1 MSKTLRLQ
9 MQLAEAKGEI
19 PTGTANA
26 AADSIILETGIRAF
40 YRGYHGPANLQAATQ
55 DARKELDTLTD
66 AQVEAQAENLA
77 DELKDALAPLMAT
90 QRLTDTHTTSD
101 LPLALANLR
110 QRTLLPAYQGPVSN
124 WRTALNPDVITVPDF
139 KTIRALRL
147 SEMGELAPRAEGDDV
162 TYATFSEAEGGY
174 RVGNFE
180 RAVGY
185 TWEMDKNDEVGAF
198 ARALEGLGRGAA
210 RTEAIVIFKA
220 VKDGLTPTKITAAG
234 DGAGAPTID
243 LVKKLRAKFSSAT
256 FKDGDGNDLEYGF
269 DITDLVFGT
278 SQRDV
283 MNLLN
288 TQEYED
294 ARAGRTPNILR
305 GAFTLHLERL
315 WSRVFG
321 QDYVAYDRFMQWLQ
335 VAFLEGFEGGPLT
348 YTEMPTTREYQ
359 DQGSFRNHTL
369 GVKVGHTLGA
379 RVVDPNGAVLVQ
391 GA

>member
-9 MQLAEAKGEI
+9 MQLAEARGEI
-19 PTGTANA
+19 PAGTAQA
-26 AADSIILETGIRAF
+26 AADSIVVETGIRAF
-40 YRGYHGPANLQAATQ
+40 YRGYHGPANVDAAFTAAQ
-55 DARKELDTLTD
+55 QQHAQLTD

-77 DELKDALAPLMAT
+77 DELRDALAPLMAA

-124 WRTALNPDVITVPDF
+124 WRTALSPDIITVPDF
-139 KTIRALRL
+139 KTIRTLRL
-147 SEMGELAPRAEGDDV
+147 SEMGELAPRAEGEDV
-162 TYATFSEAEGGY
+162 TYTTFSEAEGGY

-180 RAVGY
+180 RAVAY

-198 ARALEGLGRGAA
+198 ARALESLGRGAA
-210 RTEAIVIFKA
+210 RTEVMVIFKA
-220 VKDGLTPTKITAAG
+220 IKDGLASGKITGAT
-234 DGAGAPTID
+234 DGSGAPSID
-243 LVKKLRAKFSSAT
+243 TLKKLRTKFAGRT

-269 DITDLVFGT
+269 DVTDIVFGT

-283 MNLLN
+283 FNLAN

-294 ARAGRTPNILR
+294 ARQGRTPNILR
-305 GAFTLHLERL
+305 GAFNLHLERL

-321 QDYVAYDRFMQWLQ
+321 QDYVAFDSMVQWLQ
-335 VAFLEGFEGGPLT
+335 VAFLEGFQGGPLT
-348 YTEMPTTREYQ
+348 YTEMPTSREYQ
-359 DQGSFRNHTL
+359 DQGSFRNHTF

-379 RVVDPNGAVLVQ
+379 RVIDPNGAVLVQ
-391 GA
+391 GS